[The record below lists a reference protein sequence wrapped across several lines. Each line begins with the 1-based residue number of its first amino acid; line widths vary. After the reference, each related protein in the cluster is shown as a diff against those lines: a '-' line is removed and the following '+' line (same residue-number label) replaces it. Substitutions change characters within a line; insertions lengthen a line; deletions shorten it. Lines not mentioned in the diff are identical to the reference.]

1 VEGAGKAVTSL
12 LHMVSFR
19 QSVEYYFLLLE
30 VAAVVFVHKDE
41 IYEILDAE
49 RNVRSTE

>member
-12 LHMVSFR
+12 LHMMSFR

-30 VAAVVFVHKDE
+30 IAAVVFVHKDE

-49 RNVRSTE
+49 RYVRSTE